1 MRVIRQA
8 RDLGAERTLALAASI
23 ADDFGQAGW
32 GLADYRWPEF
42 ELEEDAVLEL
52 AFESMVPGAVAPRER
67 AGSGLEL
74 EHPGQAALFW
84 TVVVPLVLL
93 GAFTLAVLLLARH

>member
-23 ADDFGQAGW
+23 ADDFWRAGW
-32 GLADYRWPEF
+32 ALADYRWLEF
-42 ELEEDAVLEL
+42 ELEEGAVLEL
-52 AFESMVPGAVAPRER
+52 AFDSMVPGAVAPPDR

-74 EHPGQAALFW
+74 EHPGDVAFFW
-84 TVVVPLVLL
+84 TVVVPFALL
-93 GAFTLAVLLLARH
+93 AAFIAVMFLLARH